1 MKKIIL
7 SPPFSNLPL
16 IGIIYPNTTRII
28 GTYTLHKR
36 KGLWRV
42 LTTLRKTQF
51 GWLNNVGLRN
61 GGVESIPNIPCI
73 VSISL
78 LNESDWIPIRNVL
91 KTKNR
96 LLGVELNISCP
107 NASIQRFLNQKI
119 IEDCKDLFSYVIVKI
134 PHQEK
139 LERVLDII
147 DMGVEILHISNT
159 KPTSNGALSGLTLI
173 PSNLDL
179 IENLKEIRPD
189 IEIIGGGGIYSPSIL
204 RSYQKAGSDYFSLST
219 CLLNPIK
226 TWKIINA
233 QYRTR
238 LQKR

>member
-7 SPPFSNLPL
+7 SPPFSNLSIVKFL
-16 IGIIYPNTTRII
+16 YPNTTRII
-28 GTYTLHKR
+28 GTYTLKKR
-36 KGLWRV
+36 RGLWRV

-61 GGVESIPNIPCI
+61 GGVDSIPNIPCI

-78 LNESDWIPIRNVL
+78 LDESDWGQIRDVL

-96 LLGVELNISCP
+96 LLGVELNVSCP
-107 NASIQRFLNQKI
+107 NAQIKRFLDPKI
-119 IEDCKDLFSYVIVKI
+119 IEDCKKMFSYVIVKI

-147 DMGVEILHISNT
+147 DMGVEIIHISNT
-159 KPTSNGALSGLTLI
+159 KPTSKGALSGLTLI

-204 RSYQKAGSDYFSLST
+204 RAYQKAGSDYFSLST

-226 TWKIINA
+226 TWRIINA